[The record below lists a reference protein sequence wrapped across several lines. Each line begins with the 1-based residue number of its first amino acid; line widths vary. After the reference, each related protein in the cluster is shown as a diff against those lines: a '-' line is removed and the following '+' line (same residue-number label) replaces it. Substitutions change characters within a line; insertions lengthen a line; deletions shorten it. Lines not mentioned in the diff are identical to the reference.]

1 MSIVTTTPN
10 KLPETTLK
18 GNGKLIL
25 TRELQD
31 QIDFSHKKVGNI
43 EWCGVLFY
51 DKLAGDITN
60 PESLIFEA
68 RRFYMMDIGTHGYTE
83 AQFSGDT
90 LVDMYTNTPEAEDI
104 RRGLIH

>member
-1 MSIVTTTPN
+1 MSIVTTSS
-10 KLPETTLK
+10 KLPETTLSGK
-18 GNGKLIL
+18 GKLIL

-51 DKLAGDITN
+51 EKLAGDITN
-60 PESLIFEA
+60 PESLILEA

-83 AQFSGDT
+83 AQFNSEV
-90 LVDMYTNTPEAEDI
+90 LVDMYETVHDAEELK
-104 RRGLIH
+104 RGLIH